1 MKNLKYKIEFHTY
14 WHCGS
19 GLAAGADLDSLVV
32 KDSNSLPYVPGKTI
46 KGLVSEAVVEIR
58 GFQDKKI
65 DASFKKDFGYFDGK
79 KIDSTT
85 KDDKTIED
93 NMQRGTMFFTNAE
106 LSCKEQKAIV
116 DNKAQSYLYT
126 SIASTALDEK
136 GVAKD
141 HSLRSMQ
148 VTVPCTL
155 YGEIQ
160 NISDEMYDEIKN
172 ALSYIKRLG
181 QNRNRGLGR
190 CTIQAEGGEK
200 WNH

>member
-46 KGLVSEAVVEIR
+46 KGLIKEAVVEIR

-65 DASFKKDFGYFDGK
+65 DAEFKDCFGYFDGK
-79 KIDSTT
+79 EIDSTT
-85 KDDKTIED
+85 QDDKTIED
-93 NMQRGTMFFTNAE
+93 NMQRGKVFFTNAE
-106 LSCKEQKAIV
+106 LSCQEQKAIV
-116 DNKAQSYLYT
+116 DNKAQSFLYT
-126 SIASTALDEK
+126 SIASTALDEN
-136 GVAKD
+136 GVAKE
-141 HSLRSMQ
+141 HSLRTMQ

-155 YGEIQ
+155 FGEILD
-160 NISDEMYDEIKN
+160 IPDEMYSEIKN
-172 ALSYIKRLG
+172 ALGYIKRLG

-200 WNH
+200 